1 MKRLIQLRYLLP
13 LLAISVMFTSCED
26 DAWYNVRGT
35 GPVYSESRALPIH
48 RDMYISVPADVYI
61 YQSLVREVT
70 IEAQANVLDIIE
82 SYVSNSELKIQLA
95 EGYGLG
101 RHERIRIYISSAMF
115 NSIRLSGSVNLYTET
130 PIVTDVLELS
140 LSGSGEA
147 DVHVVANTVRASISG
162 SSNMWFRGTTITEEF
177 TISGSGEINAF
188 DLLSETCDI
197 NISGSG
203 NAEVSVAEFLFARIS
218 GSGSIY
224 YRGNPDIDSRISGSG
239 KIIRVN

>member
-1 MKRLIQLRYLLP
+1 
-13 LLAISVMFTSCED
+13 
-26 DAWYNVRGT
+26 
-35 GPVYSESRALPIH
+35 
-48 RDMYISVPADVYI
+48 
-61 YQSLVREVT
+61 
-70 IEAQANVLDIIE
+70 
-82 SYVSNSELKIQLA
+82 
-95 EGYGLG
+95 
-101 RHERIRIYISSAMF
+101 MF

-130 PIVTDVLELS
+130 PIVTDLLELS

-147 DVHVVANTVRASISG
+147 DVHVVANTVRASISD

-177 TISGSGEINAF
+177 TISGSGDINAF

-203 NAEVSVAEFLFARIS
+203 NAEVSVAEFLYARIS

-239 KIIRVN
+239 RIIRVN